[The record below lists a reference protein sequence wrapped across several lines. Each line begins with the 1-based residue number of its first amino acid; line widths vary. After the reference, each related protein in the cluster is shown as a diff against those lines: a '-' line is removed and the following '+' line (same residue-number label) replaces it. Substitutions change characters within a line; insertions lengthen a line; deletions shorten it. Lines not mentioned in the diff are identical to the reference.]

1 MPPSLSDDELDRLLQ
16 GIRASHQL
24 PAGVT
29 FAGEYND
36 GVVLNVAVD
45 NTLNIAE
52 TPDTPFSNELCIRA
66 KQEPSVGR
74 KWELVRPLFL
84 TND

>member
-1 MPPSLSDDELDRLLQ
+1 MPPSLSDDKLDRLLQ
-16 GIRASHQL
+16 EIRTSRKL
-24 PAGVT
+24 PKGVT

-45 NTLNIAE
+45 NQLRIAE

-66 KQEPSVGR
+66 ITEPAYGR
-74 KWELVRPLFL
+74 RWKLVAPFFL
-84 TND
+84 TDG